1 MPVYDL
7 RCPDCG
13 YKDERFVHIN
23 NSVDCPNCHTPLIR
37 GPGSFAMTRIKGQ
50 GYPSRRKWMDN
61 WTPESPPFRV
71 GSIHGEKY

>member
-7 RCPDCG
+7 SCVCG
-13 YKDERFVHIN
+13 YETERFQHIN
-23 NSVDCPNCHTPLIR
+23 SVAVCPECGNTLKR
-37 GPGSFAMTRIKGQ
+37 GPGSFAMSRIKGQ

-61 WTPESPPFRV
+61 WTPESKPFQI